1 MSLLSLAFLTTAAFA
16 IATTPTQ
23 CNIHVKLPAAPTSNI
38 TDTQK
43 QLSLLFSNPSDQA
56 LDFTSVNDPHV
67 TLFLTTFTDIN
78 SPDFISAAEV
88 SLKQAYATSCAP
100 TTYINIAIS
109 QYASGSYGML
119 DVGLTTCLQALS
131 DSLVTAT
138 SKYVDPSAKEYI
150 PDWVYQLPPEEQKAK
165 IDLISQYGSP
175 NVLSGF
181 SPHVTLLADDVN
193 TTELAGIMAANTVPE
208 VEGLVTLVG
217 FGNVGSFGS
226 VLKGQDLLP
235 PLDVTAD
242 EK

>member
-1 MSLLSLAFLTTAAFA
+1 MGRKKGGCRGERGGNADVPKARFVFLLGSIYSNIMSLLSLAFLTTAAFA

-100 TTYINIAIS
+100 TTYINIGELHPFPSPTI
-109 QYASGSYGML
+109 
-119 DVGLTTCLQALS
+119 
-131 DSLVTAT
+131 TAT
-138 SKYVDPSAKEYI
+138 YTS
-150 PDWVYQLPPEEQKAK
+150 
-165 IDLISQYGSP
+165 
-175 NVLSGF
+175 
-181 SPHVTLLADDVN
+181 
-193 TTELAGIMAANTVPE
+193 
-208 VEGLVTLVG
+208 
-217 FGNVGSFGS
+217 
-226 VLKGQDLLP
+226 
-235 PLDVTAD
+235 
-242 EK
+242 